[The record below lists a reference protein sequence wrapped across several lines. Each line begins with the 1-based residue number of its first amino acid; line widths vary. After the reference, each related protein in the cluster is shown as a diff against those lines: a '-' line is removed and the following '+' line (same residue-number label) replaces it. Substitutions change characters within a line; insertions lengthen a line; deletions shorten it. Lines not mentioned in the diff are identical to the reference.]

1 MTATV
6 VGPYEHQGPYV
17 DGEFFDTSG
26 TPPRVCPDCEHAPCV
41 AGGLG
46 AGGSCKMRP
55 RFTIVG
61 LLRKEIFD
69 LLDTQIDNPLWFSL
83 RQAVYAMS
91 DAARHD
97 QGGPLAALHAAE
109 QLKTMAVVR
118 DELRKLVES

>member
-26 TPPRVCPDCEHAPCV
+26 TPGSFCPHCEHAPCV
-41 AGGLG
+41 AGGHHG
-46 AGGSCKMRP
+46 CTMRP
-55 RFTIVG
+55 HFTGVG
-61 LLRKEIFD
+61 ALRKEIFD
-69 LLDTQIDNPLWFSL
+69 LLDTQIDNPLWFSM
-83 RQAVYAMS
+83 RQAVYAMG

-97 QGGPLAALHAAE
+97 QGGPLAAFHSAE

-118 DELRKLVES
+118 DELRHLVES